1 MSYWT
6 LQGRLGLRRSI
17 HTTLDKI
24 IRLLGLGQTM
34 REVLGEE
41 NSGNS
46 KTNLI
51 SITNLLVRN
60 AGSIFVQYSL
70 NAMYGRILVWGTI

>member
-41 NSGNS
+41 KSGNS

-51 SITNLLVRN
+51 SITNLL
-60 AGSIFVQYSL
+60 GSVLLSL
-70 NAMYGRILVWGTI
+70 SLISDQDT

>member
-51 SITNLLVRN
+51 SITNLL
-60 AGSIFVQYSL
+60 GSVLLPLSL
-70 NAMYGRILVWGTI
+70 ISDQDT

>member
-6 LQGRLGLRRSI
+6 LQGRLGLGRSI

-24 IRLLGLGQTM
+24 IRLLELGQTM

-51 SITNLLVRN
+51 SITNLL
-60 AGSIFVQYSL
+60 GSVLLSL
-70 NAMYGRILVWGTI
+70 SLISNQDT

>member
-51 SITNLLVRN
+51 SITNLL
-60 AGSIFVQYSL
+60 GSVLLSL
-70 NAMYGRILVWGTI
+70 SLISDQDT